1 MLFSHYL
8 FWLKIDVFQQTF
20 VRVYYILKLSLTYLK
35 GKKGWHCQHICG
47 IYKKMDKKFI
57 LLIPWL
63 CLVNFAGILQLK
75 ACKTDTTLML
85 GIRLLKGCD
94 ILISCRTNF

>member
-1 MLFSHYL
+1 
-8 FWLKIDVFQQTF
+8 
-20 VRVYYILKLSLTYLK
+20 
-35 GKKGWHCQHICG
+35 
-47 IYKKMDKKFI
+47 MDKKFI

-94 ILISCRTNF
+94 ILISCRTNFWFS